1 MDAIITGSVIGFFAF
16 VAAVSTIA
24 FLLRRSAQR
33 DSGNTERTILMV
45 PSTQRAA
52 PPTRFVPLGSPIP
65 DVVSYRRYMQQFS
78 NEATQQNVNNDFSNE
93 HGPNGPNG
101 SYFSYRV
108 PLDEQGR
115 PNPISQTHR
124 AQTHLYRKNHQ
135 AARRRNKK
143 VAEEKRTEA
152 LGQIMSTALNH

>member
-1 MDAIITGSVIGFFAF
+1 MEAIITGSVIGFFAF

-52 PPTRFVPLGSPIP
+52 PPARFVPLGSPIP
-65 DVVSYRRYMQQFS
+65 DVVSYRRFMQQFS
-78 NEATQQNVNNDFSNE
+78 NEATQQNVNNDFLNKC
-93 HGPNGPNG
+93 GPNGPNG

-115 PNPISQTHR
+115 PNTTHR
-124 AQTHLYRKNHQ
+124 AQTLLYRKNCQ
-135 AARRRNKK
+135 AARRRNKE
-143 VAEEKRTEA
+143 VAKEKRTEA
-152 LGQIMSTALNH
+152 LGQIMSAALNH